1 MRLSD
6 HQMFHERF
14 FRNLLSML
22 MQSYVANTLEQRSKL
37 KAKNIKIGRR
47 AHVRNKK
54 LFHGRLRKREEWR
67 NKSGFRALAKNQ
79 LLKL

>member
-1 MRLSD
+1 M
-6 HQMFHERF
+6 M
-14 FRNLLSML
+14 
-22 MQSYVANTLEQRSKL
+22 VAKTLEEKRL

-47 AHVRNKK
+47 ARVRNKK

-67 NKSGFRALAKNQ
+67 NKSGFRALAKSQ